1 MTETWLVPLPDGE
14 TGSSFVMGFGAD
26 AELLEPADLR
36 KETAVGL
43 ARAVARCGDAEGK
56 GLGPRRV

>member
-1 MTETWLVPLPDGE
+1 
-14 TGSSFVMGFGAD
+14 MGFGAD